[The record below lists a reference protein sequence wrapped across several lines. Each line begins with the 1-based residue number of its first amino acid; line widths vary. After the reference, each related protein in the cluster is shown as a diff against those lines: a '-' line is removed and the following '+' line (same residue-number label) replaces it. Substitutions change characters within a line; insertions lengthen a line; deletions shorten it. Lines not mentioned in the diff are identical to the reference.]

1 MKSKLNQKDLGGMAQ
16 VTESWPNKCKILSF
30 KPSTTKTKTQQ
41 NNLIFKI
48 YADQWG
54 QFAYDFYT

>member
-48 YADQWG
+48 YADQ
-54 QFAYDFYT
+54 